1 MPTKSMPLQFIKL
14 GMVLSIVYNGSVII
28 SDESIKN
35 NVVISILHIYSHSN
49 GIKKTIHHA
58 INITHYIN

>member
-1 MPTKSMPLQFIKL
+1 MPTKSMPLQFVKL
-14 GMVLSIVYNGSVII
+14 EMVLSVVHNGSVII
-28 SDESIKN
+28 SDKSIKN

-49 GIKKTIHHA
+49 GIKKTIYHA